1 MSDVQETVVCEE
13 DLTAEAGETAEGG
26 GNTLPSSPREGNRA
40 AVEGDLAFLP
50 RQRSG
55 RAAMN
60 DSPGD
65 CQNREVTEPQ
75 RDGGTA
81 HAVTE
86 GELLSCF

>member
-1 MSDVQETVVCEE
+1 MSDVQETVVCEA
-13 DLTAEAGETAEGG
+13 DLTAEAGENG

-40 AVEGDLAFLP
+40 AAEGDLASLP

-81 HAVTE
+81 
-86 GELLSCF
+86 